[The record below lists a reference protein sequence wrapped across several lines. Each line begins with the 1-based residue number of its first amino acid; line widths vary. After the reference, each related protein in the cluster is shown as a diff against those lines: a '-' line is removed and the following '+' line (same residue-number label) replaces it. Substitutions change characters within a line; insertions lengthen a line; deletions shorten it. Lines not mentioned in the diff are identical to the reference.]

1 MKTKVVA
8 ITMVLSTLATSAF
21 AEQPNAQKYREILQS
36 GKFYVEYE
44 LDDVKKS
51 LAVQD
56 NKRMD
61 YTIYKKTGSMGVMMG
76 LSLINPILAILF
88 QNVLALLLH

>member
-44 LDDVKKS
+44 LDDVTEM
-51 LAVQD
+51 L
-56 NKRMD
+56 
-61 YTIYKKTGSMGVMMG
+61 TLLPL
-76 LSLINPILAILF
+76 LSTSVASI
-88 QNVLALLLH
+88 